1 MLNFNQEGDLKRINY
16 TNIMMR
22 SISLLLMIV
31 FSFQGFSQIE
41 YPEDKVKWEFKVK
54 QSGCDAE
61 IIGEFK
67 VDNHWHIN
75 ALNLPADN
83 FGIPTTFKLHKSPN
97 YKVVGKVLEPKPIE
111 KYDEVSEENL
121 RFHEGRITL
130 RQKIKITSAEDFEL
144 KLDFGFQPCDSVKCL
159 FPFEDVFIV
168 KVKGCEVTVDKTE
181 KLDQSITTVLPPDD
195 EVIDD
200 GLDVEIESSKDQIAA
215 VENGADDNEDEEAL
229 VVLDAKEK
237 KQSKN
242 DPTGRSLW
250 WIFAVSFG
258 SGLIA
263 LVTPCVFPMIP
274 MTVSFFTK
282 QSKTKK
288 QGVNNAIKYGVSII
302 VIYIL
307 LGVLVTALFGADS
320 LNKMSTDPIFNF
332 VFFVLLVVFAVS
344 FMGAFEI
351 SLPSSWANKADSK
364 ADKGGFIGIFFM
376 ALALALVSFSCT
388 GPIVGILL
396 VQAASEGGLA
406 PFIGMFGFSLALA
419 LPFTLFASFPG
430 WLNTLPKSGGWL
442 NSVKVVLG
450 FLELA
455 LAFKF
460 LSNADLALQWHFLE
474 REVFL
479 AIWIGIFLVLAL
491 YLFGKLRLPHDSPL
505 EKLSVGRTLFGTT
518 VLIFVIYL
526 IPGMWGAPLKII
538 SAFPPP
544 MSYSEAPL
552 GFGGAGMPV
561 NKGEFIEGTHLG
573 PQNIMVFHEYDK
585 ALAHANKMNKPL
597 FVDFTGHNCVNCRKM
612 EQSVWGE
619 PGIIE
624 ILREDVVIVSLY
636 VDERIDLPK
645 EEQVTV
651 TYPNGREQKL
661 KTTGEK
667 NSFKQVSEYQV
678 TAQPYYIMQN
688 GEGEDLDIGS
698 ADYQNHSN
706 PDDFKK
712 WLEEGL
718 NAYNKAK

>member
-1 MLNFNQEGDLKRINY
+1 MI
-16 TNIMMR
+16 R

-31 FSFQGFSQIE
+31 FSFYSFSQVE

-54 QSGCDAE
+54 QSGCEAE

-97 YKVVGKVLEPKPIE
+97 YKIIGKVIEPKPVE
-111 KYDEVSEENL
+111 KYDEISEESL
-121 RFHEGRITL
+121 RYHAGKFTL
-130 RQKIKITSAEDFEL
+130 RQKIKITTDKDFEL

-159 FPFEDVFIV
+159 FPFEDVFTV
-168 KVKGCEVTVDKTE
+168 KVKGCEIIVE
-181 KLDQSITTVLPPDD
+181 KNNQSSPTKLQSGSDATDADLQADIEESEDQSVVVAD
-195 EVIDD
+195 EIDD
-200 GLDVEIESSKDQIAA
+200 NDE
-215 VENGADDNEDEEAL
+215 EEAL
-229 VVLDAKEK
+229 VVVDANEK
-237 KQSKN
+237 KQSKS

-250 WIFAVSFG
+250 WIFGVSFG
-258 SGLIA
+258 SGLLA

-288 QGVNNAIKYGVSII
+288 QGINNAIKYGISII
-302 VIYIL
+302 VIYIV
-307 LGVLVTALFGADS
+307 LGTLVTALFGAES
-320 LNKMSTDPIFNF
+320 LNSMSTDPIFNF
-332 VFFVLLVVFAVS
+332 VFFILLVVFAIS

-364 ADKGGFIGIFFM
+364 ADKGGFVGIFFM

-396 VQAASEGGLA
+396 VTAASEGGMA

-419 LPFTLFASFPG
+419 LPFALFAAFPG
-430 WLNTLPKSGGWL
+430 WMNTLPKSGGWL

-491 YLFGKLRLPHDSPL
+491 YLFGKLRLPHDSPI

-526 IPGMWGAPLKII
+526 IPGMWGAPLKLI

-552 GFGGAGMPV
+552 GFGGSGSAPV
-561 NKGEFIEGTHLG
+561 SKGDFIEGTHLG
-573 PQNIMVFHEYDK
+573 PQNIMVFHDYDK
-585 ALAHANKMNKPL
+585 ALAHADKVDKPL
-597 FVDFTGHNCVNCRKM
+597 FVDFTGHNCVNCRRM

-619 PGIIE
+619 PGILE
-624 ILREDVVIVSLY
+624 ILRDEVVIVSLY

-645 EEQVTV
+645 KEQVTV
-651 TYPNGREQKL
+651 TYPNGREKNL
-661 KTTGEK
+661 KTTGDK
-667 NSFKQVSEYQV
+667 NSFLQVSEYQV
-678 TAQPYYIMQN
+678 TAQPYYILQN
-688 GEGEDLDIGS
+688 GKGEDLDIGP

-712 WLEEGL
+712 WLEVGL
-718 NAYNKAK
+718 NAYNRAK

>member
-1 MLNFNQEGDLKRINY
+1 M
-16 TNIMMR
+16 
-22 SISLLLMIV
+22 
-31 FSFQGFSQIE
+31 
-41 YPEDKVKWEFKVK
+41 PEDKVDWEFKVI
-54 QSGCDAE
+54 QDGCDAT
-61 IIGEFK
+61 IVGKMK
-67 VDNHWHIN
+67 VDEHWHIN
-75 ALNLPADN
+75 ALTLPEDN
-83 FGIPTTFKLHKSPN
+83 FGIPTTFKVHKSDN
-97 YKVVGKVLEPKPIE
+97 YILSGEVIEPTPTE
-111 KYDEVSEENL
+111 EFDEVSEENL
-121 RFHEGRITL
+121 RYHTGRFEL
-130 RQKIKITSAEDFEL
+130 KQKIKVKSKDDFQL

-159 FPFEDVFIV
+159 FPFEETFTVD
-168 KVKGCEVTVDKTE
+168 VKGCEDLTSSA
-181 KLDQSITTVLPPDD
+181 LDDNADLD
-195 EVIDD
+195 EAIDD
-200 GLDVEIESSKDQIAA
+200 LEGSELNESISD
-215 VENGADDNEDEEAL
+215 EGDDNASVTDDVKRNNVETENAGVVSDEKKQ
-229 VVLDAKEK
+229 KEK
-237 KQSKN
+237 KKNKN
-242 DPTGRSLW
+242 DPTDRSLW

-258 SGLIA
+258 SGLLA

-288 QGVNNAIKYGVSII
+288 QGVNNAIKYGISII

-307 LGVLVTALFGADS
+307 LGILVTAIFGAES

-332 VFFVLLVVFAVS
+332 VFFLILVVFAVS
-344 FMGAFEI
+344 FLGAFEI
-351 SLPSSWANKADSK
+351 RLPSSWANKADSK
-364 ADKGGFIGIFFM
+364 ADKGGFVGIFFM

-419 LPFTLFASFPG
+419 LPFALFAAFPG
-430 WLNTLPKSGGWL
+430 WMNTLPKSGGWL

-460 LSNADLALQWHFLE
+460 LSNADLALQWHLLE
-474 REVFL
+474 REVFI
-479 AIWIGIFLVLAL
+479 AIWIGVFLVLAL
-491 YLFGKLRLPHDSPL
+491 YLFGKIRLPHDSPI

-552 GFGGAGMPV
+552 GFGGGGSSA
-561 NKGEFIEGTHLG
+561 NTKENYIEGTFLG

-585 ALAHANKMNKPL
+585 ALAHAKKVDKPL

-619 PGIIE
+619 PGILE
-624 ILREDVVIVSLY
+624 MLRDDVVIVSLY

-651 TYPNGREQKL
+651 TFPNGREKKL
-661 KTTGEK
+661 KTTGDK
-667 NSFKQVSEYQV
+667 WSFKQVSEYQV
-678 TAQPYYIMQN
+678 TAQPYYILQN
-688 GEGEDLDIGS
+688 GEGEDLDIGP

-706 PDDFKK
+706 PADFRK
-712 WLEEGL
+712 WLEDGL
-718 NAYNKAK
+718 NAYKNDKNK

>member
-1 MLNFNQEGDLKRINY
+1 MI
-16 TNIMMR
+16 R
-22 SISLLLMIV
+22 SIGLILGLLL
-31 FSFQGFSQIE
+31 SFLSFSQME
-41 YPEDKVKWEFKVK
+41 MPEDKVDWEFKVI
-54 QSGCDAE
+54 QDGCDAT
-61 IIGEFK
+61 IVGKMK
-67 VDNHWHIN
+67 VDEHWHIN
-75 ALNLPADN
+75 ALTLPEDN
-83 FGIPTTFKLHKSPN
+83 FGIPTTFKVHKSDN
-97 YKVVGKVLEPKPIE
+97 YILSGEVIEPTPTE
-111 KYDEVSEENL
+111 EFDEVSEENL
-121 RFHEGRITL
+121 RYHTGRFEL
-130 RQKIKITSAEDFEL
+130 KQKIKVKSKDDFQL

-159 FPFEDVFIV
+159 FPFEETFTVD
-168 KVKGCEVTVDKTE
+168 VKGCEDLTSSA
-181 KLDQSITTVLPPDD
+181 LDDNADLD
-195 EVIDD
+195 EAIDD
-200 GLDVEIESSKDQIAA
+200 LEGSELNESISD
-215 VENGADDNEDEEAL
+215 EGDDNASVTDDVKRNNVETENAGVVSDEKKQ
-229 VVLDAKEK
+229 KEK
-237 KQSKN
+237 KKNKN
-242 DPTGRSLW
+242 DPTDRSLW

-258 SGLIA
+258 SGLLA

-288 QGVNNAIKYGVSII
+288 QGVNNAIKYGISII

-307 LGVLVTALFGADS
+307 LGILVTAIFGAES

-332 VFFVLLVVFAVS
+332 VFFLILVVFAVS
-344 FMGAFEI
+344 FLGAFEI
-351 SLPSSWANKADSK
+351 RLPSSWANKADSK
-364 ADKGGFIGIFFM
+364 ADKGGFVGIFFM

-419 LPFTLFASFPG
+419 LPFALFAAFPG
-430 WLNTLPKSGGWL
+430 WMNTLPKSGGWL

-460 LSNADLALQWHFLE
+460 LSNADLALQWHLLE
-474 REVFL
+474 REVFI
-479 AIWIGIFLVLAL
+479 AIWIGVFLVLAL
-491 YLFGKLRLPHDSPL
+491 YLFGKIRLPHDSPI

-552 GFGGAGMPV
+552 GFGGGGSSA
-561 NKGEFIEGTHLG
+561 NTKENYIEGTFLG

-585 ALAHANKMNKPL
+585 ALAHAKKVDKPL

-619 PGIIE
+619 PGILE
-624 ILREDVVIVSLY
+624 MLRDDVVIVSLY

-651 TYPNGREQKL
+651 TFPNGREKKL
-661 KTTGEK
+661 KTTGDK
-667 NSFKQVSEYQV
+667 WSFKQVSEYQV
-678 TAQPYYIMQN
+678 TAQPYYILQN
-688 GEGEDLDIGS
+688 GEGEDLDIGP

-706 PDDFKK
+706 PADFRK
-712 WLEEGL
+712 WLEDGL
-718 NAYNKAK
+718 NAYKNDKNK